1 MRTLLVSLNE
11 HPLALLRAI
20 AELRDVSLASN
31 VRADVASQLAAALAD
46 PAATRAAVTGC
57 SPEAQAAWHGLV
69 SAGGRMKAAAF
80 ARLHGEIRPIGPG
93 RLEREATWRD
103 PANAAEEL
111 WYRGLIYRAFAE
123 FGEGPLEYIYIPED
137 LPIPEDLAAA
147 APAPYGPALMPSAA
161 PAQARH
167 ARNTLAVDA
176 CTVLAAFRATPAPL
190 DRAGALAE
198 GAARELRQQLLSD
211 DPVRLDFLL
220 ALLTDCGWLAADRG
234 RLVVNHQASS
244 RWLRGTHWE
253 QVTQLF
259 AAWRDS
265 TTWND
270 LRRVPA
276 LRPEGEWR
284 NDPLLPRRGLL
295 QTLARL
301 DPSAWYRLTDLVAA
315 FKTSD
320 PDFLRPDGNYT
331 GWYLKDA
338 ETGLYLNGFEAWEQ
352 VEGRL
357 LAFLITGPLYWLGAV
372 VCGTLDEAEPG
383 AMVFRLTA
391 WGEAWLAG
399 GIPAELPRPV
409 RLAVSEDFT
418 VRAPLFCPLLD
429 RFRLLR
435 ITEPLAVAG
444 PEAAGAEARPALAS
458 VTHTRHRITRA
469 SLAAARASGI
479 QAQAV
484 LDFLKRAGGAP
495 VPARVAAALGR
506 YDQLGGALRVT
517 RGAVLRVPDA
527 SMLGTLRADPA
538 IAPLLGEII
547 SAQAV
552 IIPEA
557 NVSRVLALL
566 QDSGYTVKLD

>member
-20 AELRDVSLASN
+20 AELHGVTLVSN
-31 VRADVASQLAAALAD
+31 VRADVAGQLAAALAD
-46 PAATRAAVTGC
+46 PTATRAAVTGC

-69 SAGGRMKAAAF
+69 AAGGRMKAAAF

-93 RLEREATWRD
+93 RLEREATWRA

-137 LPIPEDLAAA
+137 LPVPDDLAAA
-147 APAPYGPALMPSAA
+147 TPTPHGPVLTPVATPAEAH
-161 PAQARH
+161 H

-176 CTVLAAFRATPAPL
+176 CSVLATFRATPAPL
-190 DRAGALAE
+190 DRADVLAE
-198 GAARELRQQLLSD
+198 GAARELQQQLLSD
-211 DPVRLDFLL
+211 DPVRLEFLL
-220 ALLTDCGWLAADRG
+220 VLLTDCGWLAADRG
-234 RLVVNHQASS
+234 RLVVNHQASG

-259 AAWRDS
+259 TTWRNS

-295 QTLARL
+295 ETLARL
-301 DPSAWYRLTDLVAA
+301 NPSAWYRLADLVAS
-315 FKTSD
+315 FKATD

-357 LAFLITGPLYWLGAV
+357 LEFLIAGPLYWLGAV
-372 VCGTLDEAEPG
+372 ACGTLEEAGQP
-383 AMVFRLTA
+383 MTVFRLTG

-399 GIPAELPRPV
+399 GIPAELPRPM
-409 RLAVSEDFT
+409 RLSVSEDFT
-418 VRAPLFCPLLD
+418 VRAPLFSPLLD

-435 ITEPLAVAG
+435 ITEPLVAG
-444 PEAAGAEARPALAS
+444 EPEAGERARPGLGS

-484 LDFLKRAGGAP
+484 LEFLKRAGGAP
-495 VPARVAAALGR
+495 VPARVAAALNR
-506 YDQLGGALRVT
+506 YDQHGGALRVT
-517 RGAVLRVPDA
+517 RGALLRVPDA
-527 SMLGTLRADPA
+527 SMLGALRADPA
-538 IAPLLGEII
+538 IAPLLGEIV
-547 SAQAV
+547 SAQAI